1 MRMVDLPSGKKMGI
15 DIAPFA
21 DSKALWQAMLEELKG
36 LRLDPDAS
44 VDVNFIKDI
53 FCSGIASKKVEACL
67 WECFKRVL
75 YNDSK
80 ITKDTFESVE
90 AREDY
95 LDICFEVAKENIMPF
110 TKNLSAK
117 YQAVFRTLQNVQA

>member
-1 MRMVDLPSGKKMGI
+1 MKMVDLPSGKKLGI
-15 DIAPFA
+15 DIAPFT
-21 DSKALWQAMLEELKG
+21 DSKALWQAMLEELKS
-36 LRLDPDAS
+36 LHLDPKAD

-53 FCSGIASKKVEACL
+53 FCSGISSKKVEACL
-67 WECFKRVL
+67 WDCFKRVI
-75 YNDSK
+75 YNDGK

-117 YQAVFRTLQNVQA
+117 YQSMLKMLQNVQA